1 MTQLNVSIPPALKE
15 WIDSRVAEGRYAS
28 ASDYIRDIIRRD
40 QDSINAETEW
50 LREQIQIGL
59 DSGVSDET
67 PETVIENVI
76 ARRKQR
82 HGLG

>member
-1 MTQLNVSIPPALKE
+1 MTQLNVSIPPALKD

-59 DSGVSDET
+59 DSGISDET